1 MPVLAPSLLFSQ
13 GLVHSLGV
21 VACCSD
27 YSSNHNYDY
36 SDYLGYLS
44 IPDLHSNSD
53 SGICSD
59 MHCPHTAL
67 TVVDPTHS
75 HIGPALQSSVLTST
89 PYYCVV
95 HHKIQK
101 FPTDFSE

>member
-1 MPVLAPSLLFSQ
+1 MQVLPPSLLFSQ

-21 VACCSD
+21 VACFSN
-27 YSSNHNYDY
+27 YYSNHNSDC

-44 IPDLHSNSD
+44 IPDLHSDSD

-67 TVVDPTHS
+67 VVVDSADS
-75 HIGPALQSSVLTST
+75 HIGPALLSYALTDT
-89 PYYCVV
+89 P
-95 HHKIQK
+95 
-101 FPTDFSE
+101 